1 MGPYSIGLL
10 VAIIALLILN
20 ATFSVCETSY
30 SAANKVRL
38 RTLDAGGNK
47 RAAKTLR
54 LLEKF
59 DKVLTTI
66 LVGNTAVTVTGAS
79 LTTLFAIELLKDT
92 SLESVATVLS
102 TVILTAVVLIFCE
115 ITPKTLA
122 KEAPEKAAMALYPFL
137 FLLMYVLWP
146 LTVLFSLWKKLLK
159 KVFRIK
165 NEAIITE
172 DELLTYVE
180 TAESEGGIKSHA
192 GELIRQAIEFEDINV
207 EDVMVPRVNV
217 IAVSES
223 DSFDDIK
230 KKFRENG
237 FIRMPVYSGSM
248 DSILGILHQK
258 DFYEFCIEG
267 KKKVKD
273 VLRHNLVVARVMKIS
288 TVLRMLQKAKVHM
301 AVVVDEFGGTSG
313 IVTLEDILE
322 ELVGEIYDEHDDE
335 EILMRKIDDETY
347 IITGT
352 EKLSDMF
359 SALKIKGDEEFDS
372 TTVGGFATEVFGR
385 IPAAGEQ
392 ATYGR
397 LEITVTKANV
407 KRVLEVKL
415 RVLPEEAEE

>member
-1 MGPYSIGLL
+1 
-10 VAIIALLILN
+10 
-20 ATFSVCETSY
+20 
-30 SAANKVRL
+30 
-38 RTLDAGGNK
+38 LDAGGNK